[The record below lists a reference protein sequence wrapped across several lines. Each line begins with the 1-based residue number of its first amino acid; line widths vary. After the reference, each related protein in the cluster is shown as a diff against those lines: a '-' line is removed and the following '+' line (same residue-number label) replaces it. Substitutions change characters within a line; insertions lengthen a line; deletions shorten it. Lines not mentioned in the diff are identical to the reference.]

1 MIAIRQIQE
10 IHAGTVTVTVPAN
23 FPATR
28 AEIIILPIE
37 DVKESPQHLQHVLL
51 NAPTLSE
58 EELQPFLDVREW
70 MNQWNVN
77 NF

>member
-1 MIAIRQIQE
+1 MIAIRQIHE

-28 AEIIILPIE
+28 AEIIILPL
-37 DVKESPQHLQHVLL
+37 KEIKEPPYHLQHILL

-70 MNQWNVN
+70 MNQWPVN

>member
-1 MIAIRQIQE
+1 MIAIRQIQD
-10 IHAGTVTVTVPAN
+10 IHAGTITVTVPAN

-28 AEIIILPIE
+28 AEIIILPVE
-37 DVKESPQHLQHVLL
+37 DAKESLQHLQHVLL

-58 EELQPFLDVREW
+58 EELHPFIDVREW

-77 NF
+77 TF

>member
-1 MIAIRQIQE
+1 MIAIRQIHE

-28 AEIIILPIE
+28 AEIIILPMEEI
-37 DVKESPQHLQHVLL
+37 KEPPHHLQHILL

-70 MNQWNVN
+70 MNQWPVN